1 MTAAEPTGPAAGRA
15 PAAARPRGGPPRR
28 PPGPSRAATPVLLAR
43 MAADRLAVMTGA
55 AAAYGDAVRLPLGP
69 KTLYFF
75 NHPDHVRRVLTDNS
89 ANYHKGIGLVHARR
103 ALGDGLLTSEGE
115 RWRAQR
121 KVIQPVFQARRI
133 SRQTTA
139 IAEEAALLA
148 DRLRRSA
155 GTGPVDIRQE
165 MTTLTLGVLGRSLLD
180 ADLGAYESI
189 GEAFEVVQDQ
199 AIFEM
204 MSLGSVPS
212 WVPLPL
218 QLRFRRAR
226 AELDRIV
233 AALDRERRRHPASDG
248 TRDDVLSRLIDATAE
263 ERDPRARQDRMRDEL
278 VTLLLAGHDTTAST
292 LGWAL
297 YLLDRHP
304 EIGDRVRAEVDDVL
318 GDRLPAFED
327 VHRLGYTSAVLQEVM
342 RLYPA
347 VWLLPRKA
355 LAEDEIGGY
364 RVPAGADVVLC
375 PYTLH
380 RHPDFWDDPER
391 FDPGRFAKGR
401 AAGRHRY
408 AYVPFGAGP
417 RVCVGSGLGML
428 EATVVLAVLLR
439 RLRLSVPPG
448 HRVRAEP
455 MLTLRIRGGL
465 PMTVRPRD

>member
-1 MTAAEPTGPAAGRA
+1 MTAVESSAA
-15 PAAARPRGGPPRR
+15 PLRPRSGEPRR
-28 PPGPSRAATPVLLAR
+28 PPGPSRAGTPLLLAR
-43 MAADRLAVMTGA
+43 MASDRLTVMTEA

-103 ALGDGLLTSEGE
+103 ALGNGLLTSEGE
-115 RWRAQR
+115 LWRAQR
-121 KVIQPVFQARRI
+121 KVIQPVFQARRV
-133 SRQTTA
+133 SRQAEA
-139 IAEEAALLA
+139 IGEEAVLLA
-148 DRLRRSA
+148 ERLKLSA
-155 GTGPVDIRQE
+155 GAGPVDIRQE
-165 MTTLTLGVLGRSLLD
+165 MTGLTLGVLGRSLLD

-189 GEAFEVVQDQ
+189 GEAFEIVQDQ

-204 MSLGSVPS
+204 MSLSSVPS

-218 QLRFRRAR
+218 QLRFRKAR

-233 AALDRERRRHPASDG
+233 AALVVERERHPAADG
-248 TRDDVLSRLIDATAE
+248 TRDDVLSRLIDATAD
-263 ERDPRARQDRMRDEL
+263 ERDPAVRQDRMRDEL
-278 VTLLLAGHDTTAST
+278 ITLLLAGHDTTAST
-292 LGWAL
+292 LSWTL

-304 EIGDRVRAEVDDVL
+304 EVGDRVRAEVDEVL
-318 GDRLPAFED
+318 GDRLPTFED
-327 VHRLGYTSAVLQEVM
+327 VHRLTYTSMVLQEVM

-380 RHPDFWDDPER
+380 RHPDFWEDPNRFDPER
-391 FDPGRFAKGR
+391 FAQGRS
-401 AAGRHRY
+401 AGRHRY
-408 AYVPFGAGP
+408 SYVPFGAGP
-417 RVCVGSGLGML
+417 RVCVGSSLGML

-448 HRVRAEP
+448 HRVQAEP
-455 MLTLRIRGGL
+455 MLTLRVKGGL
-465 PMTVRPRD
+465 PMTVEPRN

>member
-1 MTAAEPTGPAAGRA
+1 MASDRLSVMTEAAAE
-15 PAAARPRGGPPRR
+15 
-28 PPGPSRAATPVLLAR
+28 
-43 MAADRLAVMTGA
+43 
-55 AAAYGDAVRLPLGP
+55 YGDAVRLPLGP

-115 RWRAQR
+115 LWRAQR

-133 SRQTTA
+133 SRQA
-139 IAEEAALLA
+139 EVIAEEAALLA
-148 DRLRRSA
+148 ERLRRTA
-155 GTGPVDIRQE
+155 GTGPVDMRQE
-165 MTTLTLGVLGRSLLD
+165 MTSLTLGVLGRSLLD

-189 GEAFEVVQDQ
+189 GEAFEIVQDQ

-204 MSLGSVPS
+204 MSLSSVPS

-233 AALDRERRRHPASDG
+233 ADLAEERERRPASDG
-248 TRDDVLSRLIDATAE
+248 TRDDVLSRLVDATAG
-263 ERDPRARQDRMRDEL
+263 ERDPVARRARMRDEL

-292 LGWAL
+292 LGWTL

-304 EIGDRVRAEVDDVL
+304 EVGDRVRAEVDDVL
-318 GDRLPAFED
+318 GDRLPTFED
-327 VHRLGYTSAVLQEVM
+327 MHRLSYTSMVLQEVM

-355 LAEDEIGGY
+355 LAADEIGGY

-380 RHPDFWDDPER
+380 RHPEFWEHPDR
-391 FDPGRFAKGR
+391 FDPERFAKGR

-408 AYVPFGAGP
+408 AYIPFGAGP

-439 RLRLSVPPG
+439 RLRLSVPAG

-465 PMTVRPRD
+465 PMTVLPRD

>member
-1 MTAAEPTGPAAGRA
+1 
-15 PAAARPRGGPPRR
+15 
-28 PPGPSRAATPVLLAR
+28 
-43 MAADRLAVMTGA
+43 MAADRLTVMTRA

-89 ANYHKGIGLVHARR
+89 TNYHKGIGLVHARR
-103 ALGDGLLTSEGE
+103 ALGDGLLTSEGDL
-115 RWRAQR
+115 WRAQR

-133 SRQTTA
+133 SRQTGA
-139 IAEEAALLA
+139 IAEEAGLLA
-148 DRLRRSA
+148 ERLRRVA
-155 GTGPVDIRQE
+155 GRGPVDIRQE

-180 ADLGAYESI
+180 TDLGAYESI

-218 QLRFRRAR
+218 QLRFRKAR

-233 AALDRERRRHPASDG
+233 GALDRERRGHPASDG
-248 TRDDVLSRLIDATAE
+248 TRDDVLSRLIDATAG
-263 ERDPRARQDRMRDEL
+263 ERDPRARRDRMRDEL
-278 VTLLLAGHDTTAST
+278 ITLLLAGHDTTAST

-304 EIGDRVRAEVDDVL
+304 EVGDRVRAEIDEVL

-327 VHRLGYTSAVLQEVM
+327 VHRLTYTSAVLQEVM

-380 RHPDFWDDPER
+380 RHPAFWEHPGR
-391 FDPGRFAKGR
+391 FDPDRFTKGR

-439 RLRLSVPPG
+439 RLRLSVPRG

-455 MLTLRIRGGL
+455 MLTLRVKGGL
-465 PMTVRPRD
+465 PMSVEPRD

>member
-1 MTAAEPTGPAAGRA
+1 MTAAEPA
-15 PAAARPRGGPPRR
+15 PAAARPRGTAGRR

-43 MAADRLAVMTGA
+43 MAADRLSVMTGA

-115 RWRAQR
+115 LWRAQR

-133 SRQTTA
+133 NRQA
-139 IAEEAALLA
+139 DVIAEEAAALA
-148 DRLRRSA
+148 ERLRRTA

-165 MTTLTLGVLGRSLLD
+165 MTSLTLGVLGRTLLD

-189 GEAFEVVQDQ
+189 GEAFEIVQDQ

-204 MSLGSVPS
+204 MSLSSVPS

-233 AALDRERRRHPASDG
+233 AALADERRRRPASDG
-248 TRDDVLSRLIDATAE
+248 TRDDVLSRLVDATAD
-263 ERDPRARQDRMRDEL
+263 ERDPVARRTRMRDEL

-292 LGWAL
+292 LSWTL

-304 EIGDRVRAEVDDVL
+304 EVGDRVRAEVDEVL
-318 GDRLPAFED
+318 GDRLPGIED
-327 VHRLGYTSAVLQEVM
+327 MHRLTYTSMVLQEVM

-380 RHPDFWDDPER
+380 RHPEFWDDPDR
-391 FDPGRFAKGR
+391 FDPERFAKGR

-417 RVCVGSGLGML
+417 RVCVGSSLGLL
-428 EATVVLAVLLR
+428 EATVVLVVLLR
-439 RLRLSVPPG
+439 RLRLAVPPG

-455 MLTLRIRGGL
+455 MLTLRVKGGL

>member
-1 MTAAEPTGPAAGRA
+1 
-15 PAAARPRGGPPRR
+15 
-28 PPGPSRAATPVLLAR
+28 
-43 MAADRLAVMTGA
+43 MAADRLTVMTRA

-89 ANYHKGIGLVHARR
+89 TNYHKGIGLVHARR

-115 RWRAQR
+115 LWRAQR

-133 SRQTTA
+133 SRQTGA
-139 IAEEAALLA
+139 IAEEAGLLA
-148 DRLRRSA
+148 ERLRRAA
-155 GTGPVDIRQE
+155 GRGPVDIRQE

-180 ADLGAYESI
+180 TDLGAYESI

-218 QLRFRRAR
+218 QLRFRKAR

-233 AALDRERRRHPASDG
+233 AALDRERRSHPASDG
-248 TRDDVLSRLIDATAE
+248 TRDDVLSRLIDATAG
-263 ERDPRARQDRMRDEL
+263 ERDPRARRDRMRDEL
-278 VTLLLAGHDTTAST
+278 ITLLLAGHDTTAST

-304 EIGDRVRAEVDDVL
+304 EVGDRVRAEIDEVL

-327 VHRLGYTSAVLQEVM
+327 VHRLSYTSAVLQEVM

-380 RHPDFWDDPER
+380 RHPAFWEHPGR
-391 FDPGRFAKGR
+391 FDPDRFTKGR

-439 RLRLSVPPG
+439 RLRLSVPRG

-455 MLTLRIRGGL
+455 MLTLRVKGGL
-465 PMTVRPRD
+465 PMSVEPRD

>member
-1 MTAAEPTGPAAGRA
+1 ML
-15 PAAARPRGGPPRR
+15 
-28 PPGPSRAATPVLLAR
+28 AATPLLLAR
-43 MAADRLAVMTGA
+43 MAADRLTVMTRA
-55 AAAYGDAVRLPLGP
+55 AAVYGDAVRLPLGP

-75 NHPDHVRRVLTDNS
+75 NHPDHIRRVLTDNS
-89 ANYHKGIGLVHARR
+89 VNYHKGIGLVHARR
-103 ALGDGLLTSEGE
+103 ALGDGLLTSEGDL
-115 RWRAQR
+115 WRAQR

-133 SRQTTA
+133 SRQTGA

-148 DRLRRSA
+148 DRLRHAA
-155 GTGPVDIRQE
+155 GRGPVDIRQE

-180 ADLGAYESI
+180 TDLGAYESI

-204 MSLGSVPS
+204 MSLSSVPS

-218 QLRFRRAR
+218 QLRFRKAR

-233 AALDRERRRHPASDG
+233 AALDRERRHHPASDG

-263 ERDPRARQDRMRDEL
+263 ERDPRARRDRMRDEL
-278 VTLLLAGHDTTAST
+278 ITLLLAGHDTTAST
-292 LGWAL
+292 LGWTL

-304 EIGDRVRAEVDDVL
+304 EVGDRVRAEVDEVL

-327 VHRLGYTSAVLQEVM
+327 VHRLTYTSAVLQEVM

-380 RHPDFWDDPER
+380 RHPAFWEHPGR
-391 FDPGRFAKGR
+391 FDPDRFAKGR
-401 AAGRHRY
+401 AQGRHRY

-439 RLRLSVPPG
+439 RLRLSVPAG

-455 MLTLRIRGGL
+455 MLTLRVKGGL
-465 PMTVRPRD
+465 PMTVEPRD

>member
-1 MTAAEPTGPAAGRA
+1 
-15 PAAARPRGGPPRR
+15 
-28 PPGPSRAATPVLLAR
+28 

>member
-1 MTAAEPTGPAAGRA
+1 MTGVES
-15 PAAARPRGGPPRR
+15 AAAPGRPRGGAQRR
-28 PPGPSRAATPVLLAR
+28 PPGPSRAGTPVLLAR
-43 MAADRLAVMTGA
+43 MASDRLTVMTRA
-55 AAAYGDAVRLPLGP
+55 AATYGDAVRLPLGP

-103 ALGDGLLTSEGE
+103 ALGNGLLTSEGE
-115 RWRAQR
+115 LWRSQR
-121 KVIQPVFQARRI
+121 KVIQPVFQARRV
-133 SRQTTA
+133 SRQAGA
-139 IAEEAALLA
+139 IGEEAVLLA
-148 DRLRRSA
+148 ERLRLSA
-155 GTGPVDIRQE
+155 GAGPVDIRQE
-165 MTTLTLGVLGRSLLD
+165 MTGLTLGVLGRSLLD

-204 MSLGSVPS
+204 MSLSSVPS

-218 QLRFRRAR
+218 QLRFRKAR

-233 AALDRERRRHPASDG
+233 AALADERRRHPAADG
-248 TRDDVLSRLIDATAE
+248 TRDDVLSRLIDATAD
-263 ERDPRARQDRMRDEL
+263 ERDPAVRQDRMRDEL
-278 VTLLLAGHDTTAST
+278 ITLLLAGHDTTAST
-292 LGWAL
+292 LSWTL

-304 EIGDRVRAEVDDVL
+304 EVGERVRAEVDEVL

-327 VHRLGYTSAVLQEVM
+327 IHRLTYTSMVLQEVM

-380 RHPDFWDDPER
+380 RHPDFWEDPDR
-391 FDPGRFAKGR
+391 FDPDRFAKGR
-401 AAGRHRY
+401 SAGRHRY
-408 AYVPFGAGP
+408 SYVPFGAGP
-417 RVCVGSGLGML
+417 RVCVGSSLGML

-439 RLRLSVPPG
+439 RLRLSVLPG

-455 MLTLRIRGGL
+455 MLTLRVKGGL
-465 PMTVRPRD
+465 PMIVEPRN

>member
-1 MTAAEPTGPAAGRA
+1 MTGVESAATPV
-15 PAAARPRGGPPRR
+15 RPRRGAPRR
-28 PPGPSRAATPVLLAR
+28 PPRPSRASTPLLLAR
-43 MAADRLAVMTGA
+43 MASDRLAVMTGA
-55 AAAYGDAVRLPLGP
+55 AATYGDAVRLPLGP

-89 ANYHKGIGLVHARR
+89 TNYHKGIGLMHARR
-103 ALGDGLLTSEGE
+103 ALGNGLLTSEGE
-115 RWRAQR
+115 LWRSQR
-121 KVIQPVFQARRI
+121 KVIQPVFQARRV
-133 SRQTTA
+133 SRQAGA
-139 IAEEAALLA
+139 IGEEALRLA
-148 DRLRRSA
+148 ERLRLSA
-155 GTGPVDIRQE
+155 GAGPVDIRQE
-165 MTTLTLGVLGRSLLD
+165 MTGLTLGVLGRSLLD

-204 MSLGSVPS
+204 MSLSSVPS

-233 AALDRERRRHPASDG
+233 TALADERERHPAADG
-248 TRDDVLSRLIDATAE
+248 TREDVLSRLIDATAE
-263 ERDPRARQDRMRDEL
+263 ERDPAVRQDRMRDEL
-278 VTLLLAGHDTTAST
+278 ITLLLAGHDTTAST
-292 LGWAL
+292 LSWTL

-304 EIGDRVRAEVDDVL
+304 KVGERVRAEVDEVL
-318 GDRLPAFED
+318 GDRLPDFED
-327 VHRLGYTSAVLQEVM
+327 IHRLTYTSMVLQEVM

-375 PYTLH
+375 PYTVH
-380 RHPDFWDDPER
+380 RHPDFWQDPDR
-391 FDPGRFAKGR
+391 FDPERFAKGR
-401 AAGRHRY
+401 SAGRHRY
-408 AYVPFGAGP
+408 SYLPFGAGP
-417 RVCVGSGLGML
+417 RVCVGSSLGML

-455 MLTLRIRGGL
+455 MLTLRVKGGL
-465 PMTVRPRD
+465 PMTVEARN